1 MIYFSHE
8 VINRIEYLVMIK
20 KLSDDFKTTWSE
32 FLFITISFFLV
43 IQSQKVMGIMK
54 SHQFL
59 TAESGFFKKKTN
71 NDNNN
76 NKKHLKTIKITSH
89 GN

>member
-1 MIYFSHE
+1 
-8 VINRIEYLVMIK
+8 
-20 KLSDDFKTTWSE
+20 
-32 FLFITISFFLV
+32 
-43 IQSQKVMGIMK
+43 MK

-76 NKKHLKTIKITSH
+76 NNKKHLKTIKITSH

>member
-1 MIYFSHE
+1 
-8 VINRIEYLVMIK
+8 
-20 KLSDDFKTTWSE
+20 
-32 FLFITISFFLV
+32 
-43 IQSQKVMGIMK
+43 MGIMK

-59 TAESGFFKKKTN
+59 TAESASLKKTN

-76 NKKHLKTIKITSH
+76 DKKHLKTIKITSH

>member
-1 MIYFSHE
+1 
-8 VINRIEYLVMIK
+8 
-20 KLSDDFKTTWSE
+20 
-32 FLFITISFFLV
+32 
-43 IQSQKVMGIMK
+43 MGIMK

-76 NKKHLKTIKITSH
+76 NNKKHLKTIKITSH

>member
-1 MIYFSHE
+1 
-8 VINRIEYLVMIK
+8 
-20 KLSDDFKTTWSE
+20 
-32 FLFITISFFLV
+32 
-43 IQSQKVMGIMK
+43 MGVMK

-59 TAESGFFKKKTN
+59 TAESGLFKKKTN
-71 NDNNN
+71 NDNNNN

>member
-1 MIYFSHE
+1 
-8 VINRIEYLVMIK
+8 
-20 KLSDDFKTTWSE
+20 
-32 FLFITISFFLV
+32 
-43 IQSQKVMGIMK
+43 MGVMK

-76 NKKHLKTIKITSH
+76 NKKTFEDYKDNFSWKLKKKPTTTL
-89 GN
+89 

>member
-1 MIYFSHE
+1 
-8 VINRIEYLVMIK
+8 
-20 KLSDDFKTTWSE
+20 
-32 FLFITISFFLV
+32 
-43 IQSQKVMGIMK
+43 MGVMK

-59 TAESGFFKKKTN
+59 TAESGFFKKKNPN